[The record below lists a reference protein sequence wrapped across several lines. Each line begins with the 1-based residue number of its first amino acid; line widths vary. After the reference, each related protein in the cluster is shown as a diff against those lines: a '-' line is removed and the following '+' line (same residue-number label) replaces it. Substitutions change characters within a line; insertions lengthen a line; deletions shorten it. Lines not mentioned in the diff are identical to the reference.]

1 MPRCQTCGRRWEG
14 SHAPCPPNAPSDGV
28 GRLTPEE
35 LEPPRIPGYRVDG
48 VLAHGGFGVL
58 LGAWRETDQQRVA
71 IKLARTGNALARAQL
86 LRESA
91 ALRVLGPPTVPALY
105 EVGVLAGDVRFLVME
120 HVPLP
125 TLAERLARAAGPVPA
140 QELPALAL
148 SVADTVARVH
158 EQGLAHCDLKPEHLF
173 LNEDGGGQV
182 RVFDFGLVRGT
193 SPVEGAT
200 LPGEGLSVSDSS
212 GFAGTAEYMAPEQCA
227 GNSDV
232 DTRTDV
238 YALGVLLYEMLTGR
252 PPFFG
257 PTPDVL
263 QAHLALRPPPPS
275 DFAPVPPALE
285 EVVLRCLA
293 KERARRPEDA
303 SALASALRAA
313 FSHAHRPVDPVTP
326 RPSAPGEPRPAQVRR
341 SVAVLFLTSRANPVS
356 VQKGLASYGGH
367 LAYTDGPHIAAVFDP
382 DVGENPVRRAM
393 RAAEGLAE
401 RGLATH
407 ALVDVSAV
415 TVQRRPTGTPRYL
428 GAIFSRADRYPTGA
442 DAQGLLLS
450 PAAAEAVPEVPC
462 MDVPGHPGVVRPA
475 SPGAAPRPDITVLQL
490 GSEVLV
496 GRELELASLVDS
508 ARTAMG
514 GAAPTLVTVMGER
527 GLGKSHLAAA
537 LARELQVQ
545 LPLARVYSTR
555 SREPVQG
562 DPDGTLRTLL
572 RCALNAFER
581 DDTDTEEQ
589 GRAAIMLR
597 LGPTLGTEL
606 WPGVAATLGWY
617 APGGPELQSWAAAPG
632 ALRSLAM
639 RATGEMLA
647 STARERPL
655 CLVIDDAHFAEETAL
670 DALEYACLA
679 EASVPI
685 WVCVLA
691 RPGFEKSRPLWGTR
705 AARQVTLSLR
715 PLSAPQAQEMCR
727 MLLKPV
733 ENVPAQAVERIVE
746 RAQHV
751 PLYMVELVRGLKRQG
766 LVRQRAPG
774 GSWYLVTDGLE
785 KVPELRL
792 VEWLADRELG
802 ALPPALAAHARLCAL
817 LGTDF
822 TAATAEGVVRELER
836 DGAAGG
842 FPLDAGHATRRL
854 LDSGLLVSHRLEGLS
869 FRNELLRDAVAATLP
884 AAERQRI
891 HRAAYRYYLGHAGS
905 SERQRLPRLALHA
918 AAADMRDEAAAL
930 SIDLAESA
938 RGRHA
943 FLEAEAMY
951 TRALELLDTEDE
963 LRCLTALRGRG
974 LMRIRIGRYDDSL
987 ADFAAALE
995 RARRRGDKRAEVE
1008 LLLDEAMA
1016 LDWVNDYPTSEA
1028 RALEAQ
1034 EKSASVG
1041 SPYVQGRLLLAVG
1054 RALFR
1059 KGEWAEA
1066 REPLEAA
1073 AEIARRLGDAG
1084 YETQVV
1090 SQLLLAVML
1099 PNLGDIDE
1107 TDRVLSEVVTAC
1119 TERGDLFHLGSA
1131 INNRRNLW
1139 VARRDLANALK
1150 DQERFMHLGRELGM
1164 VGWEY
1169 FAEHNLGELHYQAG
1183 DAEAAAPHISR
1194 AIALE
1199 RRHPEVAPRPW
1210 ALLLQAR
1217 TLAWMGRQTRARELL
1232 GQVRQVLTEG
1242 RTGME
1247 LSPSEEVLIS
1257 MVELATQD
1265 ASADDW
1271 RTLRE
1276 RSSQVS
1282 VEQEPLEVLEMMGL
1296 AALRRGEPREA
1307 VHILTDALQLASRI
1321 PNLMEARLRR
1331 SLERARDLRENQ
1343 RHSS

>member
-14 SHAPCPPNAPSDGV
+14 SHAPCPPSSPAEGAGRPTSVEPAPP
-28 GRLTPEE
+28 L
-35 LEPPRIPGYRVDG
+35 IPGYHVEG
-48 VLAHGGFGVL
+48 VLARGGFGVL
-58 LGAWRETDQQRVA
+58 LGARRESDQQRVA
-71 IKLARTGNALARAQL
+71 IKLAHTGNALARAQL
-86 LRESA
+86 VRESE
-91 ALRVLGPPTVPALY
+91 ALRTLGPPTVPALY
-105 EVGVLAGDVRFLVME
+105 EVGVLSGGIRFLVME

-140 QELPALAL
+140 QELASLAL
-148 SVADTVARVH
+148 SVADTVALVH
-158 EQGLAHCDLKPEHLF
+158 ARGLAHCDLKPEHLF

-193 SPVEGAT
+193 SLQEGAS
-200 LPGEGLSVSDSS
+200 LPGEGATTSDSS
-212 GFAGTAEYMAPEQCA
+212 AFAGTAEYMAPEQCA

-232 DTRTDV
+232 DARTDV

-257 PTPDVL
+257 PTPEVL

-303 SALASALRAA
+303 AALATALREA
-313 FSHAHRPVDPVTP
+313 FTHAHRPLEPVTP
-326 RPSAPGEPRPAQVRR
+326 RPAAPGEPRPAQVRR

-356 VQKGLASYGGH
+356 LQKGLSSYGGH
-367 LAYTDGPHIAAVFDP
+367 LAFTDGPRIAAVFDP

-393 RAAEGLAE
+393 RAAEGLAD
-401 RGLATH
+401 RGLAAS

-428 GAIFSRADRYPTGA
+428 GAILSRADRYPTGPETH
-442 DAQGLLLS
+442 GLLLS

-462 MDVPGHPGVVRPA
+462 TEVPGHPGLLRPA

-496 GRELELASLVDS
+496 GREAELTSLMDS
-508 ARTAMG
+508 ARAAVG
-514 GAAPTLVTVMGER
+514 AAAPTLVTVLGER

-537 LARELQVQ
+537 LARELQMQ
-545 LPLARVYSTR
+545 LPLTRIYTTR

-572 RCALNAFER
+572 RCALNAFESEN
-581 DDTDTEEQ
+581 TDTEEQ
-589 GRAAIMLR
+589 GRAAIMQR
-597 LGPTLGTEL
+597 LGPTLGSEL

-639 RATGEMLA
+639 RATGELLA
-647 STARERPL
+647 ATARERPL

-691 RPGFEKSRPLWGTR
+691 RPGFEKSRPLWGAR
-705 AARQVTLSLR
+705 AARQSTVTLRALG
-715 PLSAPQAQEMCR
+715 AEQAQELCR

-733 ENVPAQAVERIVE
+733 ENVPAQAVDRIVE

-774 GSWYLVTDGLE
+774 GSWYLVTDGVE

-802 ALPPALAAHARLCAL
+802 ALPPTLAAHARLCAL

-884 AAERQRI
+884 AAERERI
-891 HRAAYRYYLGHAGS
+891 HRAAYRYFLGPTGA

-918 AAADMRDEAAAL
+918 AAADLRDEAAAL

-943 FLEAEAMY
+943 FLDAEAMY
-951 TRALELLDTEDE
+951 TRALELLDSSDE
-963 LRCLTALRGRG
+963 LRCLTSLRGRG

-987 ADFAAALE
+987 ADFAAARE
-995 RARRRGDKRAEVE
+995 RARRLGDTRTEVE

-1016 LDWVNDYPTSEA
+1016 LDWVNDYPASEA

-1034 EKSASVG
+1034 AISARVG
-1041 SPYVQGRLLLAVG
+1041 SAYVKGRLLLAVG

-1059 KGEWAEA
+1059 KGEWQEA

-1107 TDRVLSEVVTAC
+1107 TDRVLTEVIAAC
-1119 TERGDLFHLGSA
+1119 SERGDLFHLGSA

-1183 DAEAAAPHISR
+1183 DVDAATPHITR

-1217 TLAWMGRQTRARELL
+1217 TMAWLGRQARARELL
-1232 GQVRQVLTEG
+1232 AQVRQVLSEG
-1242 RTGME
+1242 RNGVE
-1247 LSPSEEVLIS
+1247 LSPSEEVLFA
-1257 MVELATQD
+1257 MVELATRD
-1265 ASADDW
+1265 ATSEAW
-1271 RTLRE
+1271 STLRE
-1276 RSSQVS
+1276 WSAQVS

-1296 AALRRGEPREA
+1296 AALRRGEREEA
-1307 VHILTDALQLASRI
+1307 IRILADALQLASRL
-1321 PNLMEARLRR
+1321 PNLMEARIRR
-1331 SLERARDLRENQ
+1331 SLERARE
-1343 RHSS
+1343 SVFPT

>member
-1 MPRCQTCGRRWEG
+1 VPAT
-14 SHAPCPPNAPSDGV
+14 PPA
-28 GRLTPEE
+28 
-35 LEPPRIPGYRVDG
+35 IPGYQVERV
-48 VLAHGGFGVL
+48 VAHGGFGVL
-58 LGAWRETDQQRVA
+58 LGAWRTSDGKRVA
-71 IKLARTGNALARAQL
+71 IKVARSGNVLGSAQL
-86 LRESA
+86 VRESE
-91 ALRVLGPPTVPALY
+91 ALKVLGPPTVPALY
-105 EVGVLAGDVRFLVME
+105 EFGTLPGGARFLAME
-120 HVPLP
+120 YVPLP
-125 TLAERLARAAGPVPA
+125 TLAERLARTSGP
-140 QELPALAL
+140 LPADELASRAL
-148 SVADTVARVH
+148 AAVDTVAAVH
-158 EQGLAHCDLKPEHLF
+158 ARGLAHCDLKPEHLF
-173 LNEDGGGQV
+173 LDEVAGRM

-193 SPVEGAT
+193 STEGIALPVGST
-200 LPGEGLSVSDSS
+200 PSDTS

-227 GNSDV
+227 GNLDV
-232 DTRTDV
+232 DARTDV

-257 PTPDVL
+257 VTPDVL
-263 QAHLALRPPPPS
+263 QAHLSLRPPPPS
-275 DFAPVPPALE
+275 DFAHVPPALE

-303 SALASALRAA
+303 AALGILLRGA
-313 FSHAHRPVDPVTP
+313 FEHAHRASESSSQRPV
-326 RPSAPGEPRPAQVRR
+326 SPGEPRPAQVRR

-356 VQKGLASYGGH
+356 LQKALGSYGGH
-367 LAYTDGPHIAAVFDP
+367 MAFTDGPRIAAVFDP

-401 RGLATH
+401 RGLAPG

-415 TVQRRPTGTPRYL
+415 TVQRRPTGAPRYL
-428 GAIFSRADRYPTGA
+428 GAIFSREDHYPTGP
-442 DAQGLLLS
+442 DAHGLLLT

-462 MDVPGHPGVVRPA
+462 MEVPGLRGLVRPA
-475 SPGAAPRPDITVLQL
+475 PPGAAPRPDITVLQL

-496 GRELELASLVDS
+496 GREAELASLLES
-508 ARTAMG
+508 ARSAVG
-514 GAAPTLVTVMGER
+514 EAAPTLVTVLSER
-527 GLGKSHLAAA
+527 GHGKSHLAAT
-537 LARELQVQ
+537 LARRIQAV
-545 LPLARVYSTR
+545 LPHTRVYSTR

-572 RCALNAFER
+572 RGTLSAFEH
-581 DDTDTEEQ
+581 DDTDSEEQ
-589 GRAAIMLR
+589 GYAAIQQR

-639 RATGEMLA
+639 RAAGELLA
-647 STARERPL
+647 ANARERPL
-655 CLVIDDAHFAEETAL
+655 CLIVDDAHFAEETAL

-679 EASVPI
+679 EASVPL

-691 RPGFEKSRPLWGTR
+691 RPGFEKSRPTWGTR
-705 AARQVTLSLR
+705 AARQATLSLP
-715 PLSAPQAQEMCR
+715 PLRADQAQQLCR

-751 PLYMVELVRGLKRQG
+751 PLYVVELVRGLKRQG

-802 ALPPALAAHARLCAL
+802 ALPASLAAHARLCAL

-842 FPLDAGHATRRL
+842 FPLDAGHATKRL
-854 LDSGLLVSHRLEGLS
+854 LDSGLLVAHRQEGLS
-869 FRNELLRDAVAATLP
+869 FRNELLREAVAATLP
-884 AAERQRI
+884 ASERLRI
-891 HRAAYRYYLGHAGS
+891 HHAAYRYYLGSAGA

-918 AAADMRDEAAAL
+918 AAAGLTDEAAAL

-943 FLEAEAMY
+943 FLDAEAMY
-951 TRALELLDTEDE
+951 TRALDLLEATDE

-987 ADFAAALE
+987 ADFAAARE
-995 RARRRGDKRAEVE
+995 KARRLEDTRTEVE

-1016 LDWVNDYPTSEA
+1016 LDWTNDYARSEA
-1028 RALEAQ
+1028 RALDAQ
-1034 EKSASVG
+1034 ALASRVE
-1041 SPYVQGRLLLAVG
+1041 SPYVQARLLLALG
-1054 RALFR
+1054 RAQFR
-1059 KGEWAEA
+1059 KGEWQEA
-1066 REPLEAA
+1066 RMPLEAA
-1073 AEIARRLGDAG
+1073 AERARRLGDAG

-1090 SQLLLAVML
+1090 AQLLLAVIL

-1107 TDRVLSEVVTAC
+1107 TDRVLTEVIDAC
-1119 TERGDLFHLGSA
+1119 TERGDRFHLGSA

-1139 VARRDLANALK
+1139 VARKDLASALK

-1183 DAEAAAPHISR
+1183 DVEAATPHIAR

-1217 TLAWMGRQTRARELL
+1217 AMAWTGRHARGREVLA
-1232 GQVRQVLTEG
+1232 QVRQVLADG
-1242 RTGME
+1242 RHGVD
-1247 LSPSEEVLIS
+1247 LSPSEEVLFA
-1257 MVELATQD
+1257 MVELATRE
-1265 ASADDW
+1265 ATAEAW
-1271 RTLRE
+1271 RALRE

-1296 AALRRGEPREA
+1296 AALRRNDFDEA
-1307 VHILTDALQLASRI
+1307 ARVLQEALERAI
-1321 PNLMEARLRR
+1321 HVPNLMEGRIRR
-1331 SLERARDLRENQ
+1331 SLERVRDLTPAA
-1343 RHSS
+1343 

>member
-14 SHAPCPPNAPSDGV
+14 SHAPCPPSPSPDGA
-28 GRLTPEE
+28 GRATSVEST
-35 LEPPRIPGYRVDG
+35 PPRIPGYQVEG
-48 VLAHGGFGVL
+48 VLAQGGFGVL
-58 LGAWRETDQQRVA
+58 LGARRETDHQRVA

-86 LRESA
+86 IRESE
-91 ALRVLGPPTVPALY
+91 ALRQLGPPTVPALY
-105 EVGVLAGDVRFLVME
+105 EEGVLAGGVRFLVME

-125 TLAERLARAAGPVPA
+125 TLAERLARASGPVPA
-140 QELPALAL
+140 QELPQLAL

-158 EQGLAHCDLKPEHLF
+158 ALGLAHCDLKPEHLF

-193 SPVEGAT
+193 TPQEGTA
-200 LPGEGLSVSDSS
+200 LPGEGATTSDTS

-227 GNSDV
+227 GNANV
-232 DTRTDV
+232 DARTDV

-257 PTPDVL
+257 STPDVL

-293 KERARRPEDA
+293 KERSRRPEDA
-303 SALASALRAA
+303 AALATALREA
-313 FSHAHRPVDPVTP
+313 FSHAHRPLEPVTP
-326 RPSAPGEPRPAQVRR
+326 RPTAPGEPRPAQVRR
-341 SVAVLFLTSRANPVS
+341 SVAVLFLTSRSNPVS
-356 VQKGLASYGGH
+356 VQKGLGSYGGH
-367 LAYTDGPHIAAVFDP
+367 LAHTDGPRIAAVFDP

-393 RAAEGLAE
+393 RAAEGMAE
-401 RGLATH
+401 RGLAAS

-415 TVQRRPTGTPRYL
+415 TVQRRPTGAPRYL
-428 GAIFSRADRYPTGA
+428 GAIFARADRYPTGP
-442 DAQGLLLS
+442 DAHGLLLS

-462 MDVPGHPGVVRPA
+462 TEVPNHPGLLRPA

-496 GRELELASLVDS
+496 GRDAELASLVDS
-508 ARTAMG
+508 ARAAVG
-514 GAAPTLVTVMGER
+514 EAAPTLVTVLGER
-527 GLGKSHLAAA
+527 GLGKSHLSAA
-537 LARELQVQ
+537 LVRELQLQ
-545 LPLARVYSTR
+545 LPLARMYSTR

-572 RCALNAFER
+572 RCALNAFES

-589 GRAAIMLR
+589 GRASIMQR
-597 LGPTLGTEL
+597 LGPTLGSEL

-639 RATGEMLA
+639 RATGELLA

-655 CLVIDDAHFAEETAL
+655 CLIIDDAHFAEETAL

-691 RPGFEKSRPLWGTR
+691 RPGFEKSRPLWGAR
-705 AARQVTLSLR
+705 AARQVTVSLR
-715 PLSAPQAQEMCR
+715 ALAAEPSQELCR

-751 PLYMVELVRGLKRQG
+751 PLYLVELVRGLKRQG

-774 GSWYLVTDGLE
+774 GSWYLVTDGVE

-802 ALPPALAAHARLCAL
+802 ALPSTLAAHARLCAL

-854 LDSGLLVSHRLEGLS
+854 LDSGLLVSHRQEGLS

-891 HRAAYRYYLGHAGS
+891 HRAAYRYYLGPAGA

-918 AAADMRDEAAAL
+918 AAADLREEAAAL

-943 FLEAEAMY
+943 FLDAEAMY
-951 TRALELLDTEDE
+951 TRALELLDPEDE

-987 ADFAAALE
+987 ADFAAARE
-995 RARRRGDKRAEVE
+995 RARRLGDVRSEVE

-1016 LDWVNDYPTSEA
+1016 LDWVNDYAASEE

-1034 EKSASVG
+1034 AMAMQVRSA
-1041 SPYVQGRLLLAVG
+1041 YVQSRLLLALG

-1059 KGEWAEA
+1059 KGEWQEA

-1073 AEIARRLGDAG
+1073 AVFAKRLGDAG

-1090 SQLLLAVML
+1090 SQLLLAVIL

-1107 TDRVLSEVVTAC
+1107 TDRVLAEVVAAC

-1139 VARRDLANALK
+1139 VARRDLASALK
-1150 DQERFMHLGRELGM
+1150 DQQRFMHLGRELGM

-1183 DAEAAAPHISR
+1183 DVDAAAPHIAR

-1217 TLAWMGRQTRARELL
+1217 TMAWTGRQARARELL
-1232 GQVRQVLTEG
+1232 AQVKQVLSENRNG
-1242 RTGME
+1242 VE
-1247 LSPSEEVLIS
+1247 LSPPEEVLFS
-1257 MVELATQD
+1257 MVELSTRD
-1265 ASADDW
+1265 ASAKEW
-1271 RTLRE
+1271 AALRE

-1296 AALRRGEPREA
+1296 AALRRDETHEA
-1307 VHILTDALQLASRI
+1307 VRILTEALQLASRM
-1321 PNLMEARLRR
+1321 PNLMEVRIRR
-1331 SLERARDLRENQ
+1331 SLERARDGQLPV
-1343 RHSS
+1343 

>member
-14 SHAPCPPNAPSDGV
+14 SHAPCPPSPSPDGA
-28 GRLTPEE
+28 GRATSVEPT
-35 LEPPRIPGYRVDG
+35 PPRIPGYQVEG
-48 VLAHGGFGVL
+48 VLAQGGFGVL
-58 LGAWRETDQQRVA
+58 LGARRETDHQRVA

-86 LRESA
+86 IRESE
-91 ALRVLGPPTVPALY
+91 ALRQLGPPTVPALY
-105 EVGVLAGDVRFLVME
+105 EEGVLSNGVRFLVME

-125 TLAERLARAAGPVPA
+125 TLAERLARASGPVPA
-140 QELPALAL
+140 QELPQLAL
-148 SVADTVARVH
+148 SVADTVAHVH
-158 EQGLAHCDLKPEHLF
+158 ALGLAHCDLKPEHLF

-193 SPVEGAT
+193 APIEGTA
-200 LPGEGLSVSDSS
+200 LPGEGATTSDTS

-227 GNSDV
+227 GNANV
-232 DTRTDV
+232 DARTDV

-257 PTPDVL
+257 STPDVL

-293 KERARRPEDA
+293 KERSRRPEDA
-303 SALASALRAA
+303 AALAAALREA
-313 FSHAHRPVDPVTP
+313 FSHAHRPLEPVTP
-326 RPSAPGEPRPAQVRR
+326 RPTAPGEPRPAQVRR
-341 SVAVLFLTSRANPVS
+341 SVAVLFLTSRSNPVS
-356 VQKGLASYGGH
+356 VQKGLGSYGGH
-367 LAYTDGPHIAAVFDP
+367 LAHTDGPRIAAVFDP

-393 RAAEGLAE
+393 RAAEGMAE
-401 RGLATH
+401 RGLAAS

-415 TVQRRPTGTPRYL
+415 TVQRRPTGAPRYL
-428 GAIFSRADRYPTGA
+428 GAIFARTDRYPTGP
-442 DAQGLLLS
+442 DTHGLLLS

-462 MDVPGHPGVVRPA
+462 TEVPNHPGLLRPA

-496 GRELELASLVDS
+496 GRDAELTSLVDS
-508 ARTAMG
+508 ARAAVG
-514 GAAPTLVTVMGER
+514 EAAPTLVTVMGER
-527 GLGKSHLAAA
+527 GLGKSHLSAA
-537 LARELQVQ
+537 LVRELQLQ
-545 LPLARVYSTR
+545 LPLARMYSTR

-572 RCALNAFER
+572 RCALNAFES

-589 GRAAIMLR
+589 GRASIMQR
-597 LGPTLGTEL
+597 LGPTLGSEL

-639 RATGEMLA
+639 RATGELLA

-655 CLVIDDAHFAEETAL
+655 CLIIDDAHFAEETAL

-691 RPGFEKSRPLWGTR
+691 RPGFEKSRPLWGAR
-705 AARQVTLSLR
+705 AARQVTVSLR
-715 PLSAPQAQEMCR
+715 ALAAEPSQELCR

-751 PLYMVELVRGLKRQG
+751 PLYLVELVRGLKRQG

-774 GSWYLVTDGLE
+774 GSWYLVTDGVE

-802 ALPPALAAHARLCAL
+802 ALPSTLAAHARLCAL

-854 LDSGLLVSHRLEGLS
+854 LDSGLLVLHRQEGLS

-891 HRAAYRYYLGHAGS
+891 HRAAYRYYLGPAGA

-918 AAADMRDEAAAL
+918 AAADLREEAAAL

-943 FLEAEAMY
+943 FLDAEAMY
-951 TRALELLDTEDE
+951 TRALELLDAEDE

-987 ADFAAALE
+987 ADFAAARE
-995 RARRRGDKRAEVE
+995 RARKLGDVRSEVE

-1016 LDWVNDYPTSEA
+1016 LDWVNDYAASEE

-1034 EKSASVG
+1034 AMAMQVRSA
-1041 SPYVQGRLLLAVG
+1041 YVQSRLLLALG

-1059 KGEWAEA
+1059 KGEWQEA

-1073 AEIARRLGDAG
+1073 AVFAKRLGDAG

-1090 SQLLLAVML
+1090 SQLLLAVIL

-1107 TDRVLSEVVTAC
+1107 TDRVLAEVVAAC

-1139 VARRDLANALK
+1139 VARRDLASALK
-1150 DQERFMHLGRELGM
+1150 DQQRFMHLGRELGM

-1183 DAEAAAPHISR
+1183 DVDAAAPHIAR

-1217 TLAWMGRQTRARELL
+1217 TMAWTGRQARARELL
-1232 GQVRQVLTEG
+1232 AQVKQVLSENRNG
-1242 RTGME
+1242 VE
-1247 LSPSEEVLIS
+1247 LSPPEEVLFS
-1257 MVELATQD
+1257 MVELSTRD
-1265 ASADDW
+1265 ASAKEW
-1271 RTLRE
+1271 TALRE

-1296 AALRRGEPREA
+1296 AALRRDETQEA
-1307 VHILTDALQLASRI
+1307 VRILTDALMLASRM
-1321 PNLMEARLRR
+1321 PNLMEARIRR
-1331 SLERARDLRENQ
+1331 SLERAQDGQLPV
-1343 RHSS
+1343 

>member
-1 MPRCQTCGRRWEG
+1 M
-14 SHAPCPPNAPSDGV
+14 
-28 GRLTPEE
+28 
-35 LEPPRIPGYRVDG
+35 EPPRIPGYRVDG

-58 LGAWRETDQQRVA
+58 LGAWREADQQRVA

-91 ALRVLGPPTVPALY
+91 ALRVLGAPTVPALF

-125 TLAERLARAAGPVPA
+125 TLAERLARASGPVPA
-140 QELPALAL
+140 HELPALAL

-182 RVFDFGLVRGT
+182 RVFDFGLVRGAT
-193 SPVEGAT
+193 PVEGAT
-200 LPGEGLSVSDSS
+200 LPGEGISSSDSS

-227 GNSDV
+227 GNSNV
-232 DTRTDV
+232 DARTDV

-303 SALASALRAA
+303 GALAQALRAA
-313 FSHAHRPVDPVTP
+313 FSHAHRPLDPVTP

-367 LAYTDGPHIAAVFDP
+367 LAFTDGPRIAAVFDP

-401 RGLATH
+401 RGLSTH

-428 GAIFSRADRYPTGA
+428 GAIFSRADRYPTGP
-442 DAQGLLLS
+442 DAHGLLLS

-462 MDVPGHPGVVRPA
+462 MEVPGHPGVLRPA
-475 SPGAAPRPDITVLQL
+475 SPGAPPRPDITVLQL

-496 GRELELASLVDS
+496 GRELELASLVES
-508 ARTAMG
+508 ARAAMG

-545 LPLARVYSTR
+545 LPLARIYSTR

-589 GRAAIMLR
+589 GRAAIMQR

-639 RATGEMLA
+639 RATGELLA
-647 STARERPL
+647 ATARERPL

-715 PLSAPQAQEMCR
+715 ALSAPQAQELCR

-869 FRNELLRDAVAATLP
+869 FRNELLRDAVATTLP

-891 HRAAYRYYLGHAGS
+891 HRAAYRYYLGRAGA

-918 AAADMRDEAAAL
+918 AAADLRDEAAAL

-963 LRCLTALRGRG
+963 LRCLTSLRGRG

-995 RARRRGDKRAEVE
+995 RARRLGDTRAEVE

-1016 LDWVNDYPTSEA
+1016 LDWVNDYPSSEA

-1066 REPLEAA
+1066 REPLETAA
-1073 AEIARRLGDAG
+1073 VIARRLGDAG

-1139 VARRDLANALK
+1139 VARRDLSSALK

-1169 FAEHNLGELHYQAG
+1169 FAEHNLGELNYQAG

-1217 TLAWMGRQTRARELL
+1217 TLAWMGRQTRAREMLA
-1232 GQVRQVLTEG
+1232 QVRQVLTESRNG
-1242 RTGME
+1242 TE
-1247 LSPSEEVLIS
+1247 PSPSEEVLIS
-1257 MVELATQD
+1257 MVELATRD
-1265 ASADDW
+1265 ASAEEW
-1271 RTLRE
+1271 ATLRE

-1321 PNLMEARLRR
+1321 PNLMEGRIRR
-1331 SLERARDLRENQ
+1331 SLERARNFRENQ